1 MIQNLSAREIGVS
14 VSVRETVVSVCQ
26 HQYYSKKK
34 ERPKMAYSSKYVQP
48 PIPKFDGHYDHW
60 AKLMENFLHS
70 KQYWQLVEHGILEVE
85 NKVIASEAE
94 LKLMEEQR
102 LKDLKTKNYLNQAID
117 QEILD
122 IILNDDTSKHIWD
135 SMKQK
140 FQRSTRVKRAQLQA
154 LRRDFEML
162 QMKDGETVNS

>member
-1 MIQNLSAREIGVS
+1 
-14 VSVRETVVSVCQ
+14 
-26 HQYYSKKK
+26 
-34 ERPKMAYSSKYVQP
+34 
-48 PIPKFDGHYDHW
+48 
-60 AKLMENFLHS
+60 MENFLHS
-70 KQYWQLVEHGILEVE
+70 KEYWQLVERGISVVE
-85 NKVIASEAE
+85 NKAIALEAE
-94 LKLMEEQR
+94 LKLMEEQQ
-102 LKDLKTKNYLNQAID
+102 LKDLKIKNYFYQAID
-117 QEILD
+117 REILD